1 MEITSSEG
9 PVSEPPRRSKLPWLL
24 FGGMLICLA
33 IVASLGSILK
43 LDALAIGAPLVGGGI
58 GAIIC
63 GVIAGGRIGLATGS
77 KIAIGI
83 VFAILF
89 FCLTLGLCFF
99 GCMIGNYQ
107 LNLK

>member
-1 MEITSSEG
+1 
-9 PVSEPPRRSKLPWLL
+9 
-24 FGGMLICLA
+24 LIGLA
-33 IVASLGSILK
+33 IVAFLGSILK
-43 LDALAIGAPLVGGGI
+43 LDALAIGAPWIGGGI

-89 FCLTLGLCFF
+89 FFVTLQLCFF
-99 GCMIGNYQ
+99 GCLIGKHQ